1 MIMKQNIAI
10 IYGGDSSEW
19 QISIQSGRH
28 VASNVD
34 LEKYNVYE
42 VLLRGA
48 DWSLVV
54 PDESESD
61 SCTGLI
67 DGVWLRKVAQI
78 DKTDF
83 SCKVDGVKVKFDKA
97 LIMIHGTPGENGLLQ
112 GYFEMM
118 GIPFTTCSSYVSA
131 LTFDKYACKSFLRAT
146 GIPMPKD
153 IYLRKGDVYSADEI
167 VVRLGLPLFVKPNN
181 EGSSFGISKVKRASD
196 LRKAIEAAFEDGESV
211 LIEECISGREL
222 TEGVY
227 SVAGEVVTLPV
238 TEIVPHNEYFDYE
251 AKYLGES
258 DEICPASLSE
268 AVASKVDTYTRKI
281 YHHFGCRGLVRMDY
295 ILRDEEVYFLEINT
309 VPGMTKMS
317 LVPQQLRVAGIGMK
331 DFISTLIDI
340 CE

>member
-1 MIMKQNIAI
+1 MKQNIAL

-34 LEKYNVYE
+34 LERYNIYE

-54 PDESESD
+54 PDSCGSPD
-61 SCTGLI
+61 SCVEAPGGI
-67 DGVWLRKVAQI
+67 RLRKVAQI

-83 SCKVDGVKVKFDKA
+83 SCTLDGKKVKFDKA

-118 GIPFTTCSSYVSA
+118 EIPFTTCSAYVSA

-153 IYLRKGDVYSADEI
+153 IYLRKGDLFTPDEI
-167 VVRLGLPLFVKPNN
+167 VVQLGLPLFVKPNN
-181 EGSSFGISKVKRASD
+181 EGSSFGISKVKRVEE
-196 LRKAIEAAFEDGESV
+196 LRKAVDEAFENGDSV
-211 LIEECISGREL
+211 LIEECILGREL

-227 SVAGEVVTLPV
+227 SAEGEVVTLPP
-238 TEIVPHNEYFDYE
+238 TEIVSHNEYFDYE
-251 AKYLGES
+251 AKYLGKS
-258 DEICPASLSE
+258 DEICPASISGE
-268 AVASKVDTYTRKI
+268 VASKVDTYTRKI

-295 ILRDEEVYFLEINT
+295 ILRGDEVYFLEINT

-317 LVPQQLRVAGIGMK
+317 LVPGQLRVAGIGMK
-331 DFISTLIDI
+331 QFITTLIEN
-340 CE
+340 C